1 MAKVN
6 KIKIYTHHR
15 RYFKIGADYKSSLKR
30 LAFNLANGVILVFYY
45 CGLGV
50 IKLFNLFKNTIIASC
65 FHTGNLIVSSITKTA
80 RSLKRDLANTKDF
93 LPKRLKLLSTAQFSR
108 SLLLFLIC
116 ATAGYAALA
125 ALGLVAQGLQIKGKV
140 LGAAS
145 LGNTYL
151 SQAKDA
157 LGSEDFTQAQNRFA
171 LAYQTFSQ
179 GQGEFTQSGQALS
192 QLMNLLPQ
200 KKDADRLLEAAQL
213 VSQAGQNF
221 VGIEQ
226 EFQSLKITT
235 AGINADGQN
244 LPDIFQNIS
253 DQLNQTQNELAQANS
268 DVQQVDPNSLPAQN
282 REPFVELKSQLSN
295 GQSALGNFSQIFG
308 LAKNLLL
315 GQKNILIMFENNNEL
330 RAAGGFMGTYGSLN
344 LNNGNLSKITVSS
357 IYDLDGQLT
366 DVIQPPKPILNVND
380 RWYMRD
386 SNWFADFP
394 TSAKKISDFYEKE
407 GGQTPDMVI
416 ALTPNLIIDWLKIT
430 GPITLPQY
438 NLTLSA
444 DNFVEQTQAA
454 TTMSDNAPT
463 NSPKQPLADL
473 VPILIQKITK
483 LDKSQWPQLIQS
495 IQDNLNNKQIV
506 IYSRDQATQSQL
518 EALNWT
524 GELSQTDR
532 DYLDIVS
539 SNLGGTKTD
548 LYVTQEAD
556 LTSTIGADGSIT
568 DELSVTRT
576 NTMPKLDY
584 TNNLSYLRIYVP
596 LGSQLISNI
605 GFNYKNIDYPNDMN
619 YEIDDD
625 VYNWEKDSVIDNLTG
640 TNIGQESGKTY
651 FGNWMS
657 LDGGESKTVKL
668 VYKLPFKISDIDRYS
683 LLAQKQIGSV
693 DSKLSWTFNFPG
705 YQIAWKNF
713 DANTLN
719 TDNLASDIII
729 DKDYFLGM
737 VLQKR

>member
-315 GQKNILIMFENNNEL
+315 GQKNILIMFENHNEL

>member
-1 MAKVN
+1 
-6 KIKIYTHHR
+6 
-15 RYFKIGADYKSSLKR
+15 
-30 LAFNLANGVILVFYY
+30 
-45 CGLGV
+45 
-50 IKLFNLFKNTIIASC
+50 
-65 FHTGNLIVSSITKTA
+65 
-80 RSLKRDLANTKDF
+80 
-93 LPKRLKLLSTAQFSR
+93 
-108 SLLLFLIC
+108 
-116 ATAGYAALA
+116 
-125 ALGLVAQGLQIKGKV
+125 
-140 LGAAS
+140 
-145 LGNTYL
+145 
-151 SQAKDA
+151 
-157 LGSEDFTQAQNRFA
+157 
-171 LAYQTFSQ
+171 
-179 GQGEFTQSGQALS
+179 
-192 QLMNLLPQ
+192 
-200 KKDADRLLEAAQL
+200 
-213 VSQAGQNF
+213 
-221 VGIEQ
+221 
-226 EFQSLKITT
+226 
-235 AGINADGQN
+235 
-244 LPDIFQNIS
+244 
-253 DQLNQTQNELAQANS
+253 
-268 DVQQVDPNSLPAQN
+268 
-282 REPFVELKSQLSN
+282 
-295 GQSALGNFSQIFG
+295 
-308 LAKNLLL
+308 
-315 GQKNILIMFENNNEL
+315 
-330 RAAGGFMGTYGSLN
+330 MGTYGSLN